1 MKEKI
6 LFKVRQ
12 LVADVFNLPLEEI
25 ISESS
30 QNTVANWD
38 SLQHL
43 NLVLALEQSFG
54 LNFLPEEI
62 EKMINVSTIVRLI
75 QKKLSLSTGEA

>member
-1 MKEKI
+1 VKEKI